1 MKTEATFETDAYLD
15 AKSQVST
22 ADNGDVIIEG
32 MASDWGVDDQDELFE
47 PGAFKAGIDKFL
59 TTNPALLYHHDGG
72 KALGQVLELKETP
85 QGLHMK
91 ARIDAPAAGSW
102 AEDIV
107 NKVKR
112 GTIRGLSVRGKFR
125 RRMGVDGLPRIHEAG
140 LREISVTP
148 LPVNPR
154 TMFAVAAKA
163 FDDDPDS
170 KAAEE
175 IAGLQ
180 GAVNELEGIF
190 STLDDV
196 FAQRRKASE

>member
-1 MKTEATFETDAYLD
+1 MKTAAQFQADSYFD

-22 ADNGDVIIEG
+22 KKDGVVVIEG
-32 MASDWGVDDQDELFE
+32 LASDWWLDDQDEVFE
-47 PGAFKAGIDKFL
+47 PGAFQKGIDTFL
-59 TTNPALLYHHDGG
+59 STNPVLLYHHDGG
-72 KALGQVLELKETP
+72 KALGRVTSLEETNE
-85 QGLHMK
+85 GLMMK
-91 ARIDAPAAGSW
+91 AEIDPPAKGSW

-107 NKVKR
+107 NKIKS

-125 RRMGVDGLPRIHEAG
+125 RRPSDGGGVARIYEAG

-163 FDDDPDS
+163 FADEDDEL
-170 KAAEE
+170 AEQ

-180 GAVNELEGIF
+180 GAVHALEGVF
-190 STLDDV
+190 ETLED
-196 FAQRRKASE
+196 RTR